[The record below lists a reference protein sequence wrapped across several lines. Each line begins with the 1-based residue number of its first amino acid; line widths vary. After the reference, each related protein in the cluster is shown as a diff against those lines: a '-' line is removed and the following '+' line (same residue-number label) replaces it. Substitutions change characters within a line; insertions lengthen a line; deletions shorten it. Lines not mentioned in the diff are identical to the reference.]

1 MVPGIQ
7 QVLSKGE
14 LLMKVSTLQAT
25 LQKLK
30 AEEYIQQKRE
40 LLALYRD
47 RDGESPCTRP
57 STPSQEGSQNST
69 ECR

>member
-7 QVLSKGE
+7 QVLNKGE
-14 LLMKVSTLQAT
+14 FLMKVSTLQAT

-47 RDGESPCTRP
+47 RDGESPGK
-57 STPSQEGSQNST
+57 PSQEGSQNST
-69 ECR
+69 EDR

>member
-7 QVLSKGE
+7 QVLNKGE
-14 LLMKVSTLQAT
+14 FLMQVSTLQAT

-47 RDGESPCTRP
+47 HNVSAF
-57 STPSQEGSQNST
+57 
-69 ECR
+69 

>member
-40 LLALYRD
+40 LLALYRNQ
-47 RDGESPCTRP
+47 DGESPSTRP

-69 ECR
+69 EGR

>member
-1 MVPGIQ
+1 
-7 QVLSKGE
+7 
-14 LLMKVSTLQAT
+14 MKVSTLQAT

-47 RDGESPCTRP
+47 RDGESPG
-57 STPSQEGSQNST
+57 TPSQEGSQNST
-69 ECR
+69 EDR

>member
-7 QVLSKGE
+7 QVLNKGE
-14 LLMKVSTLQAT
+14 FLMKVSTLQAT

-47 RDGESPCTRP
+47 RDGESPG
-57 STPSQEGSQNST
+57 TPSQEGSQNST
-69 ECR
+69 EDR